1 MDLTSDWLR
10 TIPGTRDLM
19 TASRMRV
26 SVVICTHERHDL
38 CRKAID
44 SLIPQ
49 VDGEKF
55 ELIVVD
61 NSVDR
66 DAAERF
72 SSRFAETAIRFIH
85 TTSVGLS
92 NARNIGAQAAQAPIV
107 AYLDDDAV
115 AEPGWVGAIAA
126 AFEANAP
133 NAGVVGGLVRPI
145 WIEPPPAWMSERF
158 LESIAIIDRGPRMR
172 ALAPDEWLAG
182 CNIAFNREAL
192 LDVGGFDSKLGRI
205 GKALLSNEETAVC
218 DRIRA
223 SGRSIIYAPD
233 VVVGHVISP
242 ERASVEYVR
251 RRVAWQAVSDA
262 LTYPQRAR
270 DRAITNHDKRNPIG
284 RMLQM
289 LRLYRLLRRGRTTM
303 TRKDYDTVYEFV
315 NQLLCHDDD
324 QHDERNVDLRGSRPG
339 AVRTLLRSLTP

>member
-1 MDLTSDWLR
+1 
-10 TIPGTRDLM
+10 M
-19 TASRMRV
+19 TASLMRV
-26 SVVICTHERHDL
+26 SVVTCTHERHDL
-38 CRKAID
+38 CRKAIE

-49 VDGEKF
+49 VAAENS
-55 ELIVVD
+55 EIIVVD

-66 DAAERF
+66 DAAKGF
-72 SSRFAETAIRFIH
+72 SSQFDAKAIRFIH

-92 NARNIGAQAAQAPIV
+92 NARNIGAQAANAPIV

-115 AEPGWVGAIAA
+115 AEPGWVRAIAA
-126 AFEANAP
+126 AFEANATT
-133 NAGVVGGLVRPI
+133 AGVVGGPVRPI

-158 LESIAIIDRGPRMR
+158 MESFAIIDRGTRMR

-182 CNIAFNREAL
+182 CNIAFARDAL
-192 LDVGGFDSKLGRI
+192 LEVGGFDPKLGRI

-223 SGRSIIYAPD
+223 TGRDIIYSPD
-233 VVVGHVISP
+233 VVVSHVISP
-242 ERASVEYVR
+242 ERATVEYVR

-270 DRAITNHDKRNPIG
+270 DRAVTNRDNRSPID

-289 LRLYRLLRRGRTTM
+289 LRLYRLLRRGKTSM

-315 NQLLCHDDD
+315 NQLLCHDAQDD
-324 QHDERNVDLRGSRPG
+324 TSHDDLRGSRPG
-339 AVRTLLRSLTP
+339 AVRTLLRLLTP